1 VPSFLVEQDGRQPVD
16 ARLERGLAVLVQKN
30 RASRNRAV
38 STRSELRAMTSGFS
52 ACVLVTARN
61 AGFSFPSSSTT
72 GK

>member
-1 VPSFLVEQDGRQPVD
+1 MSTTTDPAQTATTIAPAPGPPVVRVRVPQRTL
-16 ARLERGLAVLVQKN
+16 
-30 RASRNRAV
+30 
-38 STRSELRAMTSGFS
+38 RSELRAMTSGFS